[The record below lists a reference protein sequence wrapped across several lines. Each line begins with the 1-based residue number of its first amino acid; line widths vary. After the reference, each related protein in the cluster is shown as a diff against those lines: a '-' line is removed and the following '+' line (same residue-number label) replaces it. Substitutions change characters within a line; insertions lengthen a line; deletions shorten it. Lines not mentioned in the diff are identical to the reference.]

1 MRSDQRWL
9 RMVSDGWRWLEMV
22 RDARVGWQLSV
33 EVGEGKEPMSR
44 DRDGAQERERE
55 RERVK
60 GETSGGRAWRWR

>member
-9 RMVSDGWRWLEMV
+9 RMVSDGWRWLELV
-22 RDARVGWQLSV
+22 RDARVGCQLSV

-55 RERVK
+55 RE
-60 GETSGGRAWRWR
+60 